1 MQYIMETINFIF
13 WLVAIPFCIGMIPAN
28 FISPEKR
35 SPGFALLAGYFGMW
49 ALFEAAAVPAVL
61 WVEYDNFRTASAAFT
76 VLAFLGAAA
85 GLWLMYRNH
94 RAGGPGL
101 VTGRVGGHGR
111 YGGVDIANDTGVIN
125 GRGLKKRAAALL
137 KRLSFA
143 EWIEWLLFFALL
155 GFQLYKAVAYASFDG
170 DDAYYVVES
179 LIAQESD
186 VMYRILPYTGR
197 PTDLDVRH
205 ALAVFPMWVAF
216 VSVRAGVHA
225 TIVSHVVMPL
235 VLIPMTYL
243 LYFEIGRRLF
253 DRRPQ
258 TGVQQDGI
266 GQNREKTEG
275 VFHRENMPVFMIII
289 GMFQIFGNVSI
300 YTNETF
306 FLTRT
311 WQGKAVAGSLVIPAL
326 LWVFLMLYDKD
337 NSRNDNSVT
346 KRKTDAGVWMLFVL
360 VNMTAG
366 VCSSIA
372 VFLVCILT
380 AVTAFC
386 LALTQRDLKIILK
399 MGAAC
404 VPSVIYMGIYVVVA
418 YSYLL

>member
-1 MQYIMETINFIF
+1 MLYVTETISFIF
-13 WLVAIPFCIGMIPAN
+13 WLAAVPFCIGMIPAN
-28 FISPEKR
+28 FVPPARR
-35 SPGFALLAGYFGMW
+35 SPGFLLLAGYFGMW
-49 ALFEAAAVPAVL
+49 ALFEVAAVPAVL
-61 WVEYDNFRTASAAFT
+61 WVKYDNFKAASAVFAALSL
-76 VLAFLGAAA
+76 LAAAA
-85 GLWLMYRNH
+85 GVWLMYRN
-94 RAGGPGL
+94 RKAGRPAL
-101 VTGRVGGHGR
+101 VCLKAFREQLPIGGR
-111 YGGVDIANDTGVIN
+111 
-125 GRGLKKRAAALL
+125 
-137 KRLSFA
+137 
-143 EWIEWLLFFALL
+143 IEWLLFFALL

-235 VLIPMTYL
+235 VMIPLTYL
-243 LYFEIGRRLF
+243 LYFEIGRLLF
-253 DRRPQ
+253 DS
-258 TGVQQDGI
+258 
-266 GQNREKTEG
+266 
-275 VFHRENMPVFMIII
+275 RENLPIFMIMM

-326 LWVFLMLYDKD
+326 LWVFLLLYGKEKKKD
-337 NSRNDNSVT
+337 DSDVRN
-346 KRKTDAGVWMLFVL
+346 KQAKAGVWMLFVF
-360 VNMTAG
+360 VHMTAG

-372 VFLVCILT
+372 VFLSCILT
-380 AVTAFC
+380 ALTAFF
-386 LALTQRDLKIILK
+386 LAFAKRDSKIVLK

>member
-1 MQYIMETINFIF
+1 MGYVAEIINFIF
-13 WLVAIPFCIGMIPAN
+13 WLAAIPFCIGMIPAR
-28 FISPEKR
+28 FIAPARR
-35 SPGFALLAGYFGMW
+35 SPGLLLLAGYFGMW
-49 ALFEAAAVPAVL
+49 ALFEMAAVPAVL
-61 WVEYDNFRTASAAFT
+61 WVKYDNFKAASAAFAA
-76 VLAFLGAAA
+76 LSLLSAAA
-85 GLWLMYRNH
+85 GLWFLYRNYKAGLPGLICGTE
-94 RAGGPGL
+94 RNDISVVSSGGPGE
-101 VTGRVGGHGR
+101 G
-111 YGGVDIANDTGVIN
+111 
-125 GRGLKKRAAALL
+125 AAAFV
-137 KRLSFA
+137 KRLSPA

-225 TIVSHVVMPL
+225 TIVSHVIMPL
-235 VLIPMTYL
+235 VMIPLTYL
-243 LYFEIGRRLF
+243 LYFEIGRLLF
-253 DRRPQ
+253 CGMSGKNALR
-258 TGVQQDGI
+258 GGAA
-266 GQNREKTEG
+266 
-275 VFHRENMPVFMIII
+275 FHRENIPVFMIIM

-326 LWVFLMLYDKD
+326 LWVFLLLYGEENKINDD
-337 NSRNDNSVT
+337 GVRN
-346 KRKTDAGVWMLFVL
+346 KCAKGGIWMLFVF
-360 VNMTAG
+360 VHMTAG

-372 VFLVCILT
+372 VFLSCILT
-380 AVTAFC
+380 ALTAFF
-386 LALTQRDLKIILK
+386 LAFTKRDIKIILK

-418 YSYLL
+418 YSYLLK

>member
-1 MQYIMETINFIF
+1 MGKMLMMYVTEVMNFIF
-13 WLVAIPFCIGMIPAN
+13 WLVVVPFCIGMIPAN
-28 FISPEKR
+28 FISPVRR
-35 SPGFALLAGYFGMW
+35 SPGFILLSGYFGMW
-49 ALFEAAAVPAVL
+49 ALFEISAVPAVL
-61 WVEYDNFRTASAAFT
+61 WVKYDNFKAASAAFT
-76 VLAFLGAAA
+76 VLSLAAAAA
-85 GLWLMYRNH
+85 GLLLLYRNG
-94 RAGGPGL
+94 RAGGAGL
-101 VTGRVGGHGR
+101 IWGTKG
-111 YGGVDIANDTGVIN
+111 NDV
-125 GRGLKKRAAALL
+125 KS
-137 KRLSFA
+137 LSPA

-216 VSVRAGVHA
+216 VSARANVHA

-235 VLIPMTYL
+235 VLIPLTYL
-243 LYFEIGRRLF
+243 LYFEIGRLLF
-253 DRRPQ
+253 A
-258 TGVQQDGI
+258 
-266 GQNREKTEG
+266 E
-275 VFHRENMPVFMIII
+275 RENHPVFMII
-289 GMFQIFGNVSI
+289 MAVFQIFGNVSI

-326 LWVFLMLYDKD
+326 LWVFLLLYGEEKQKSDIAVIK
-337 NSRNDNSVT
+337 NRAN
-346 KRKTDAGVWMLFVL
+346 GGIWMLFAFVH
-360 VNMTAG
+360 MTAG

-372 VFLVCILT
+372 VFLSCILT
-380 AVTAFC
+380 ALTAFF
-386 LALTQRDLKIILK
+386 LAFTKRDIKILLK